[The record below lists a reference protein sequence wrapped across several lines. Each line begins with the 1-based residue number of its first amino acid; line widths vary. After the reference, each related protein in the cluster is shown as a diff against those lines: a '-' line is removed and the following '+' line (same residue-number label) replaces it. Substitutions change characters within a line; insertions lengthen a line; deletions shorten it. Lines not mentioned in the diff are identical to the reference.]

1 MCISFLS
8 TTAPTRAVTNEMGP
22 KLLLG
27 REGGREGGHF
37 FGHQMSAQL
46 RQEGTEGRRGRQQL
60 CCRRHL
66 TAHYNFSTKSLIRAA
81 LVEMDDS
88 AV

>member
-8 TTAPTRAVTNEMGP
+8 TTAPTAETNEMGP

-27 REGGREGGHF
+27 REGGREGT
-37 FGHQMSAQL
+37 SL
-46 RQEGTEGRRGRQQL
+46 GTRCRPNCGRKGSREGRRGRQQL

-66 TAHYNFSTKSLIRAA
+66 TARHNFSTKSLIDAA
-81 LVEMDDS
+81 LLEMDDS
-88 AV
+88 VV